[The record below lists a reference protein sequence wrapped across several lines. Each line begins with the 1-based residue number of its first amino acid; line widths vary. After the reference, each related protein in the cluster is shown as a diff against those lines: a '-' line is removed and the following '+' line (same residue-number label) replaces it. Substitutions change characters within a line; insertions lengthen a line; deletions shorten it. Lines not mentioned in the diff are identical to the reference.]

1 MNNRVQRQF
10 VVSAVAL
17 LSLIAG
23 WNISQAEEQSVAGVY
38 SLVEVDGER
47 LPANSWTENLDGE
60 RCRQVI
66 LKGVLLLDSEGR
78 SSAFLTER
86 VFCPSEDASENGG
99 KEQSVIFAGTY
110 AVSRNQQN
118 ALLNV
123 LR

>member
-23 WNISQAEEQSVAGVY
+23 WNISEAEDASVAGVY
-38 SLVEVDGER
+38 LLMEVNGEQ
-47 LPANSWTENLDGE
+47 LPANLWTENLDGE

-99 KEQSVIFAGTY
+99 KEQSVILAGTY